1 MKHPRLSGAAILS
14 ALVLA
19 IAPAMAWDPV
29 SVLNSA
35 VQGQVNQQIR
45 RGVADV
51 FRSIGTPSTE
61 SRPAGVDIRESR
73 PGEVVIYTTP
83 TCGYCTQARAHL
95 KRRGIPYLEK
105 DVSANTQARSE
116 FQALG
121 GRGVPLALFGTQ
133 KLTGFSAASYD
144 NAWSRFQTEMA
155 ATRPPA
161 TAPAAP
167 AAAPTAPAAALGA
180 EGLAAGD
187 LLIARIARVKLF
199 AEPPP
204 QGKVLGELG
213 RQEEVIYLGETDGRY
228 LRVKSADL
236 EGWDDRSLLG
246 TP

>member
-51 FRSIGTPSTE
+51 FRSISTPSTE
-61 SRPAGVDIRESR
+61 GRPAGVDIRESR

-95 KRRGIPYLEK
+95 KRCGIPYLEK

-116 FQALG
+116 FEALG

-155 ATRPPA
+155 ATRPP
-161 TAPAAP
+161 TAAP
-167 AAAPTAPAAALGA
+167 AAAPVAAPAALGA

-199 AEPPP
+199 AEPRP

-213 RQEEVIYLGETDGRY
+213 RQEEVIYLGEADGRY

-236 EGWDDRSLLG
+236 EGWADRSLLG
-246 TP
+246 KP

>member
-1 MKHPRLSGAAILS
+1 MKQPRLSGAAILS

-19 IAPAMAWDPV
+19 MPPAMAWDPV

-105 DVSANTQARSE
+105 DVSADTQSRSE
-116 FQALG
+116 FQSLG

-155 ATRPPA
+155 ATQSP
-161 TAPAAP
+161 TAAPVAAP
-167 AAAPTAPAAALGA
+167 AAPAAALGA
-180 EGLAAGD
+180 EGFAAGD

-199 AEPPP
+199 AEPRP

-213 RQEEVIYLGETDGRY
+213 RQEEVIYLGEADGRY

-236 EGWDDRSLLG
+236 EGWADRSLLG
-246 TP
+246 KP